1 VIRCVRCYL
10 DPAQRL
16 GHTIQQPAWGTDTNE
31 NGDRVIGQTL
41 GTYKLVQELGRGG
54 FATVYRALQAALNRD
69 VAIKVLHPEFIRDE
83 RALRR
88 FKREAVAVARLTH
101 PNIVAV
107 YDYGEQDGHAYLV
120 MEYISG
126 ATLKA
131 RLGGKPLP
139 NMETLAVVKAVG
151 SALDYAHSKGLV
163 HRDVKPGNILYTED
177 NRIVLSDFGI
187 VRLADDDSSL
197 TRGVIGTPQYMSP
210 EQALGHEV
218 DGRSDLYSLGIVL
231 FEMLAGRVP
240 YKGESAVATLSM
252 HATLPVPSTRKY
264 NEQVPDVID
273 RIVQRALAKSPDERF
288 QTGQE
293 LINSLSGAIE
303 NIDRIPTGSSTI
315 LAPSLIPE
323 MAPSLSIDLSP
334 RDLEEMYRQL
344 LDLTRARDWRAVVTL
359 AAQILAKDPNFRD
372 VSAILS
378 SASNEL
384 RFGRTDSSVEVQVK
398 GLVSQAETSVASGR
412 LMEAVAILQQALRMD
427 PDDAAAR
434 TSLETTKAK
443 LAEQETVR
451 RLNRRLENLYTL
463 AQSKIKAADYRW
475 AHHILTEILEADANY
490 RDAASLME
498 DVNAKLDTR
507 PKYSTPA
514 AQMSALRQ
522 EAEAAMAGEHWQE
535 AVSLWEQILE
545 LEPNV
550 AGVSDKVE
558 LSRQRARIAALNAE
572 VARLAA
578 EGRFEDAIQ
587 KLEEIK
593 KLSVS

>member
-1 VIRCVRCYL
+1 
-10 DPAQRL
+10 
-16 GHTIQQPAWGTDTNE
+16 
-31 NGDRVIGQTL
+31 VIGQTL
-41 GTYKLVQELGRGG
+41 GTYKINQELGRGG

-101 PNIVAV
+101 SNIVAV

-120 MEYISG
+120 MEYVSG
-126 ATLKA
+126 STLKS

-139 NMETLAVVKAVG
+139 QADTLAVVRAVG

-252 HATLPVPSTRKY
+252 HATLPVPSTRTY
-264 NEQVPDVID
+264 NERVPDVVD
-273 RIVQRALAKSPDERF
+273 RVVQRALAKSPDERY
-288 QTGQE
+288 QTGAE
-293 LINSLSGAIE
+293 LTTALANAINNLE
-303 NIDRIPTGSSTI
+303 RIAGSTI
-315 LAPSLIPE
+315 LAPSLIHEPTT
-323 MAPSLSIDLSP
+323 PQGSIDVQP
-334 RDLEEMYRQL
+334 HDLEEMYRQL

-372 VSAILS
+372 VSAILA

-384 RFGRTDSSVEVQVK
+384 RFGRSDSSVEMQVK
-398 GLVSQAETSVASGR
+398 GLVSQADSAVASGR
-412 LMEAVAILQQALRMD
+412 FMEAVAILQQALRMD
-427 PDDAAAR
+427 PDDGIAR
-434 TSLETTKAK
+434 VRLDETKARI
-443 LAEQETVR
+443 AEQESAR
-451 RLNRRLENLYTL
+451 RLNRRLENLYSL
-463 AQSKIKAADYRW
+463 AQSKIRAGDYRW
-475 AHHILTEILEADANY
+475 AHHILTEILESDPHY
-490 RDAASLME
+490 RDAEALME
-498 DVNAKLDTR
+498 TVAERLDLR
-507 PKYSTPA
+507 PKVLTPA
-514 AQMSALRQ
+514 AQMAALKEQ
-522 EAEAAMAGEHWQE
+522 AEQAMAQERWQE
-535 AVSLWEQILE
+535 AVGLYEQLLK
-545 LEPNV
+545 LEPSLT
-550 AGVSDKVE
+550 GVSDR
-558 LSRQRARIAALNAE
+558 LDYARHQARIVSLNAE

-593 KLSVS
+593 KLSVK

>member
-1 VIRCVRCYL
+1 
-10 DPAQRL
+10 
-16 GHTIQQPAWGTDTNE
+16 
-31 NGDRVIGQTL
+31 VIGQTL
-41 GTYKLVQELGRGG
+41 GSYKVIQELGRGG
-54 FATVYRALQAALNRD
+54 FATVYRALQTALNRD

-88 FKREAVAVARLTH
+88 FKREAFAVARLTH

-107 YDYGEQDGHAYLV
+107 YDFGEQGGHAYLV

-126 ATLKA
+126 STLKA
-131 RLGGKPLP
+131 RLGGKPMP
-139 NMETLAVVKAVG
+139 NPDTLAVVRAVG
-151 SALDYAHSKGLV
+151 SALDYAHSKGLI

-252 HATLPVPSTRKY
+252 HATLPVPSTRTF
-264 NEQVPDVID
+264 NERVPDVID
-273 RIVQRALAKSPDERF
+273 RIVQRALAKSPDERY
-288 QTGQE
+288 QTGAE
-293 LINSLSGAIE
+293 LSAALGAAIE
-303 NIDRIPTGSSTI
+303 NLDRVGSSTI
-315 LAPSLIPE
+315 LAPSLIHETVTPP
-323 MAPSLSIDLSP
+323 ASVDLQP
-334 RDLEEMYRQL
+334 QDLEEMYRQL

-372 VSAILS
+372 VSAILA

-384 RFGRTDSSVEVQVK
+384 RFGRSDSSVEMQVK
-398 GLVSQAETSVASGR
+398 GLVSQADTAVARGR
-412 LMEAVAILQQALRMD
+412 YMEAIAILQQALRMD
-427 PDDAAAR
+427 PDDPIAR
-434 TSLETTKAK
+434 VRLEETKARIT
-443 LAEQETVR
+443 EQEAMR
-451 RLNRRLENLYTL
+451 RLHRRLENLYSL
-463 AQSKIKAADYRW
+463 AQSKIRAGDFRW
-475 AHHILTEILEADANY
+475 AHHILTEILDSDPHY
-490 RDAASLME
+490 RDAPALME
-498 DVNAKLDTR
+498 TVAEHLELK
-507 PKYSTPA
+507 PKVLTPA
-514 AQMSALRQ
+514 AQVAALKDQ
-522 EAEAAMAGEHWQE
+522 AEQAIVHERWQE
-535 AVSLWEQILE
+535 AVGYYEQLLK
-545 LEPNV
+545 LEPGL
-550 AGVSDKVE
+550 AGVTDRLE
-558 LSRQRARIAALNAE
+558 YARHQARIISLNAE

-593 KLSVS
+593 KLSVK